1 MVSTVVWGWGLASH
15 RALHNQYG
23 SRYGRQKKPWI
34 VAIVGVF
41 VALLVACAVIGVQ
54 LYRQAKEVQE
64 HETHALQ
71 LIGAIS
77 QDQDGGMSTEA
88 LSKNLPEIQQETAQ
102 AHNITHGTLWNI
114 VSHAPFVGSDIATV
128 QGMTKVLDDLAT
140 QTVPAF
146 LEIMTELQQ
155 SDLAAGDGVNLQPI
169 IDAAEPLKQANESFQ
184 QQVRNYDALSI
195 PNISLIRSA
204 YDKGETQLGELANRV
219 NALSNTFQILPTLLG
234 NGQQR
239 TYAVMAMTPSEMRS
253 SGGLIGS
260 VGELTTSNG
269 TVHIGDFRS
278 NGDYLPF
285 GIGDHSADMK
295 RVFTDEGP
303 LHMSFDIRDLAVFP
317 NTADSAVAMQSVWN
331 RTPWGQNMPLDGV
344 IMVDPVFLQQ
354 LIAINGNV
362 TLPDGTVLTGE
373 NTAEFLMNTVY
384 QKYPE
389 SETDALFGVV
399 ASQAMKSMFSH
410 MDMGKLYKT
419 GEMLGTMAK
428 GRHFTMYAFDEH
440 IEQGIQS
447 AGFTGQTPN
456 SETDPSVG
464 IYLTEQNPSKMGWY
478 IKREAKIQRVNC
490 DDGDLYHVEFMVHN
504 TITEDEAKNLPMYIT
519 GNNSNNTGN
528 AMEKILFYAPQGGS
542 ISNLMQLG
550 GKVDA
555 VKETTIDGVNAYETY
570 VQVNPGQMATFTF
583 DVRVSPKASAP
594 LTIDQT
600 PMGWVDDGIT
610 YLDSKCD
617 TK

>member
-1 MVSTVVWGWGLASH
+1 MSQANAQQYHHRHRHHRKRRRVWPWVVGILTIVVLTLA
-15 RALHNQYG
+15 A
-23 SRYGRQKKPWI
+23 
-34 VAIVGVF
+34 VGVMGF
-41 VALLVACAVIGVQ
+41 Q
-54 LYRQAKEVQE
+54 LFKQAKQVQAHE
-64 HETHALQ
+64 NSAIAMLSKFSSGDAETLANAGDILPQIAHETQQA
-71 LIGAIS
+71 
-77 QDQDGGMSTEA
+77 QDIAHGG
-88 LSKNLPEIQQETAQ
+88 
-102 AHNITHGTLWNI
+102 LWNT
-114 VSHAPFVGSDIATV
+114 AAKMPFIGSDISTV
-128 QGMTKVLDDLAT
+128 QGMTAAINDIVQDSIPQFVNVLKTLNDA
-140 QTVPAF
+140 QIAN
-146 LEIMTELQQ
+146 
-155 SDLAAGDGVNLQPI
+155 GDNGVNLQPI
-169 IDAAEPLKQANESFQ
+169 IDAVEPLKKANASFQ
-184 QQVRNYDALSI
+184 QQVRDYDALPTPSI
-195 PNISLIRSA
+195 SMIRSA
-204 YDKGETQLGELANRV
+204 YDKGETQLNDLADRV

-234 NGQQR
+234 DGQQR

-260 VGELTTSNG
+260 VGDLTTSNG

-278 NGDYLPF
+278 NGDYLPY
-285 GIGDHSADMK
+285 GIGDHSEDMK

-331 RTPWGQNMPLDGV
+331 RTPWGQGVPLDGV

-389 SETDALFGVV
+389 NETDVLFGVV
-399 ASQAMKSMFSH
+399 AGQAMKLMFSH

-440 IEQGIQS
+440 IEQGIQA
-447 AGFTGQTPN
+447 AGFTGQTPS

-504 TITEDEAKNLPMYIT
+504 TMTEEEAKSLPWYIT
-519 GNNSNNTGN
+519 GNNSDNTGK

-570 VQVNPGQMATFTF
+570 AQVNPGQIATFTF
-583 DVRVSPKASAP
+583 DVRVSTKATAP

-610 YLDSKCD
+610 YLDPKCD

>member
-1 MVSTVVWGWGLASH
+1 MSQANAQQYHHRHRHHRKRRRVWPWVVGILTIVVLTLA
-15 RALHNQYG
+15 A
-23 SRYGRQKKPWI
+23 
-34 VAIVGVF
+34 VGVMGF
-41 VALLVACAVIGVQ
+41 Q
-54 LYRQAKEVQE
+54 LFKQAKQVQAHE
-64 HETHALQ
+64 NSAIAMLSKFSSGDAETLANAGDILPQIAHETQQA
-71 LIGAIS
+71 
-77 QDQDGGMSTEA
+77 QDIAHGG
-88 LSKNLPEIQQETAQ
+88 
-102 AHNITHGTLWNI
+102 LWNT
-114 VSHAPFVGSDIATV
+114 AAKMPFIGSDISTV
-128 QGMTKVLDDLAT
+128 QGMTAAINDIVQDSIPQFVNVLKTLNDA
-140 QTVPAF
+140 QIAN
-146 LEIMTELQQ
+146 
-155 SDLAAGDGVNLQPI
+155 GDNGVNLQPI
-169 IDAAEPLKQANESFQ
+169 IDAVEPLKKANASFQ
-184 QQVRNYDALSI
+184 QQVRDYDALPTPSI
-195 PNISLIRSA
+195 SMIRSA
-204 YDKGETQLGELANRV
+204 YNKGETQLNDLADRV

-234 NGQQR
+234 DGQQR

-260 VGELTTSNG
+260 VGDLTTSNG

-278 NGDYLPF
+278 NGDYLPY
-285 GIGDHSADMK
+285 GIGDHSEDMK

-331 RTPWGQNMPLDGV
+331 RTPWGQGVPLDGV

-389 SETDALFGVV
+389 NETDVLFGVV
-399 ASQAMKSMFSH
+399 AGQAMKSIFSH

-428 GRHFTMYAFDEH
+428 GRHFTMYAFDERA
-440 IEQGIQS
+440 EQGIQA
-447 AGFTGQTPN
+447 AGFTGQIPS
-456 SETDPSVG
+456 SETNPSVG

-478 IKREAKIQRVNC
+478 VKREAKIQRVNC

-504 TITEDEAKNLPMYIT
+504 TMTEEEAKSLPWYIT
-519 GNNSNNTGN
+519 GNNSDNTGK

-555 VKETTIDGVNAYETY
+555 VKETTIDGVNAYEAY
-570 VQVNPGQMATFTF
+570 VQVNPGQIATFTF
-583 DVRVSPKASAP
+583 DVRVSTKATAP

-610 YLDSKCD
+610 YLDPKCD

>member
-1 MVSTVVWGWGLASH
+1 MSQAHAQQHHHRHHHKRRRVWPWVVGILT
-15 RALHNQYG
+15 LVVL
-23 SRYGRQKKPWI
+23 I
-34 VAIVGVF
+34 VAAVGVMGF
-41 VALLVACAVIGVQ
+41 Q
-54 LYRQAKEVQE
+54 LYKQAKQVQAHE
-64 HETHALQ
+64 NNAIGMLSKLSSGDAETLAHAGDTLPQIAHETQQAVDIAH
-71 LIGAIS
+71 
-77 QDQDGGMSTEA
+77 GG
-88 LSKNLPEIQQETAQ
+88 
-102 AHNITHGTLWNI
+102 LWNT
-114 VSHAPFVGSDIATV
+114 ATKMPFVGSDISTV
-128 QGMTKVLDDLAT
+128 QGMTTAINGIVQDSIPQFVNVLKTL
-140 QTVPAF
+140 
-146 LEIMTELQQ
+146 
-155 SDLAAGDGVNLQPI
+155 SDAQISNGDDGVNLQPI
-169 IDAAEPLKQANESFQ
+169 IDAVEPLKKANASFR
-184 QQVRNYDALSI
+184 QQVRDYDALPTPEI
-195 PNISLIRSA
+195 GMIHSA
-204 YDKGETQLGELANRV
+204 YSKGETQLNELASRV

-234 NGQQR
+234 DGQQR

-260 VGELTTSNG
+260 VGELVTSNG

-278 NGDYLPF
+278 NGEYLPY
-285 GIGDHSADMK
+285 GTGDHSADMK

-331 RTPWGQNMPLDGV
+331 RTPWGQNTPLDGV

-354 LIAINGNV
+354 LIAVNGNV

-389 SETDALFGVV
+389 NETDALFGVV

-478 IKREAKIQRVNC
+478 IKRKAKIQRVNC

-504 TITEDEAKNLPMYIT
+504 TMTEEEAKSLPWYIT
-519 GNNSNNTGN
+519 GNNSNNTGK

-555 VKETTIDGVNAYETY
+555 AKETTIDGVKAYETY
-570 VQVNPGQMATFTF
+570 VQVNPGQIATFTF
-583 DVRVSPKASAP
+583 DVRVSPKATAP

-610 YLDSKCD
+610 YLDPKCD

>member
-1 MVSTVVWGWGLASH
+1 MVSTAVWGWGLASH

-102 AHNITHGTLWNI
+102 AHNITQGTLWNI

-204 YDKGETQLGELANRV
+204 YDKGETQLSELANRV

-519 GNNSNNTGN
+519 GNNSNNTGK

-610 YLDSKCD
+610 YLDPKCD